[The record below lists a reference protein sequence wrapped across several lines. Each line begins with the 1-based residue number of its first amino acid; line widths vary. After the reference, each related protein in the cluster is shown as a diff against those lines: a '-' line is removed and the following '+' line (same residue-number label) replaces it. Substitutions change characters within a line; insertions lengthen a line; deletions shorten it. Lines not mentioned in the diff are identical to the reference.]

1 MEELNKKTTKK
12 VIVEMKEAIGI
23 SSDYALAKN
32 LGVTPTVIGRYSN
45 GINSISIDKL
55 EDYAAQLGLT
65 IEITFK
71 KTY

>member
-1 MEELNKKTTKK
+1 MEEINKKRTKK

-23 SSDYALAKN
+23 SSDYALAQK
-32 LGVTPTVIGRYSN
+32 LGVTPPVIGRYSN

-71 KTY
+71 KL